1 MIDLNFGVER
11 SQFYRLRIDVGDG
24 MEINVAFDGGMSL
37 EGKKTQ
43 LGVCRNMLKREERQ
57 RIIRDS

>member
-43 LGVCRNMLKREERQ
+43 LGVCRNMLKRLVG
-57 RIIRDS
+57 